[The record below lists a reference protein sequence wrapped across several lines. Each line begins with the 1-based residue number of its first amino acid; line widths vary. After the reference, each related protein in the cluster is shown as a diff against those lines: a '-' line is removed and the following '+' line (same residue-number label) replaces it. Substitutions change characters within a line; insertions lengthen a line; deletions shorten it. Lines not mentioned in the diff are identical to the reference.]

1 MSSHLYRN
9 KDFIVKLNKIKKTAP
24 QLRKILKNCTTG
36 EVKALCELC
45 FNILRGNLNICKSR
59 KQKLSKHADMI
70 RFMGDK
76 KIALYKKK
84 GKLLKGSGIFLSAL
98 LPLAITAISSLF
110 KK

>member
-45 FNILRGNLNICKSR
+45 FNILRGN
-59 KQKLSKHADMI
+59 
-70 RFMGDK
+70 
-76 KIALYKKK
+76 
-84 GKLLKGSGIFLSAL
+84 
-98 LPLAITAISSLF
+98 
-110 KK
+110 